1 MTYVDGF
8 VVAVPTANKQKYI
21 EHAEAALDLFKEFGV
36 TRMVE
41 GWGDEVP
48 RGEINDLYGAVQA
61 KEDETVLFS
70 WVEYP
75 DKATRDSAGQ
85 KMMSDPRMEQ
95 AGPMPF
101 DGKRMIYGGFELL
114 NETGPGGDCG
124 YIDGIVMPVPTA
136 NKADYRAYCIKFDAI
151 FREYGATRVVD
162 TWGHDVPDGKLT
174 DFNRAAKRK
183 PDETVAFGWVEW
195 PSKAV
200 RDAAW
205 AKLMTD
211 ERMMAAGSDRP
222 FDGKR
227 MMFGSFV
234 PVVDH

>member
-21 EHAEAALDLFKEFGV
+21 EHAESALELFKEFGV

-41 GWGDEVP
+41 GWGDDVP
-48 RGEINDLYGAVQA
+48 RGAVNDLWGAVQA

-75 DKATRDSAGQ
+75 DKATRDAAGQ
-85 KMMSDPRMEQ
+85 KMMSDPRMAAMGE
-95 AGPMPF
+95 MPF
-101 DGKRMIYGGFELL
+101 DGSRMIYAGFELL
-114 NETGPGGDCG
+114 HEEGSGGDCG
-124 YIDGIVMPVPTA
+124 YIDGVVIPVPEA
-136 NKADYRAYCIKFDAI
+136 NKDAYLAFCTTLDAA
-151 FREYGATRVVD
+151 FREHGATRVVD
-162 TWGHDVPDGKLT
+162 TWGDSVPDGKVT
-174 DFNRAAKRK
+174 DFRRAAKLEEG
-183 PDETVAFGWVEW
+183 ETVVFGWVEW

-205 AKLMTD
+205 GKLMSD
-211 ERMMAAGSDRP
+211 ERMAPSGDRP

-227 MMFGSFV
+227 MMFGAFV
-234 PVVDH
+234 PIVDR

>member
-21 EHAEAALDLFKEFGV
+21 DHAEGALALFKEFGV

-41 GWGDEVP
+41 GWGDDVP
-48 RGEINDLYGAVQA
+48 RGEVNDLWGAVQA

-75 DKATRDSAGQ
+75 DKATRDAAGA
-85 KMMSDPRMEQ
+85 KMMSDPRMAEM
-95 AGPMPF
+95 GEMPF
-101 DGKRMIYGGFELL
+101 DGSRMIYAGFELL
-114 NETGPGGDCG
+114 HEEGPGGGCG
-124 YIDGIVMPVPTA
+124 YIDGIVMPVPEA
-136 NKADYRAYCIKFDAI
+136 NKDAYRTFCATIDAA
-151 FREYGATRVVD
+151 FREHGATRVVD
-162 TWGHDVPDGKLT
+162 TWGDDVRDGKIT
-174 DFNRAAKRK
+174 DFRRAAKVE
-183 PDETVAFGWVEW
+183 DGETVVFGWIEW

-205 AKLMTD
+205 ERLMND
-211 ERMMAAGSDRP
+211 ERMAPGGDRP

-234 PVVDH
+234 PVVDR